1 MSTLHLPPSISST
14 ARVPRIISMSLVLD
28 ASQVADLESGKIDPR
43 IVDILDEVSQR
54 HRITVSALMSDHAVH
69 TAGGSVSTHAYGRAV
84 DIAAVDGQPV
94 SPGNATA
101 RKLAESLLR
110 LPSSIRPTELGS
122 PWDLR

>member
-54 HRITVSALMSDHAVH
+54 HRITVSALMSDHAVN
-69 TAGGSVSTHAYGRAV
+69 TTNGSVSNHAYGRAV
-84 DIAAVDGQPV
+84 DIAAVDGRPV
-94 SPGNATA
+94 SPGNPAA
-101 RKLAESLLR
+101 RALADELLR
-110 LPSSIRPTELGS
+110 LDPS
-122 PWDLR
+122 